1 MSVHRFEA
9 FLLLPLLVIA
19 AGCLAAP
26 TEKKEE
32 PPKFD
37 TQSMQDTGEYIYEV
51 RTDSEASISFDIR
64 MSNKANDVNCENA
77 VMFSSDSISVGDP
90 ATRHFGFS
98 QMGSPHV
105 ALYEWHLCFEIDGV
119 TYKAWRGF
127 DPGPNSE
134 LKVNCFLKGAALG
147 VRHADAYLCRLA
159 SVSSNVEN
167 YGEFALHCG
176 QDDQRCH
183 RFESGEELELWRTF
197 HGDSGL
203 GDKVALAY
211 FRHALS
217 GESHLSANPVPIF
230 LSLFGSDPSASL
242 IRQLE
247 QSGLIVHPG
256 SEWQSGLGMKVSI
269 SDVEPISD
277 GSVSVTVNT
286 YCGLLCASGTEVI
299 LVLEDGEWRV
309 TSATLGWIS

>member
-9 FLLLPLLVIA
+9 FLLLPLLTVA
-19 AGCLAAP
+19 AGCQAAP
-26 TEKKEE
+26 TGKKEE

-37 TQSMQDTGEYIYEV
+37 TQSMQDTGEYLYEV
-51 RTDSEASISFDIR
+51 RTDSKAGISFEIR
-64 MSNKANDVNCENA
+64 MSKMANDVNCENA
-77 VMFSSDSISVGDP
+77 VMFSSGSISAGDP
-90 ATRHFGFS
+90 ATRHFGSS

-127 DPGPNSE
+127 DPGPNSK
-134 LKVNCFLKGAALG
+134 LKVNCFLEGADLG
-147 VRHADAYLCRLA
+147 VRQADAYLCRLA

-176 QDDQRCH
+176 PDDQRC
-183 RFESGEELELWRTF
+183 RQFESVEEFELWRTL

-217 GESHLSANPVPIF
+217 AESYLSANPIPIF
-230 LSLFGSDPSASL
+230 LSLFGRDPSASL
-242 IRQLE
+242 IRRLE
-247 QSGLIVHPG
+247 QLGLTAHPG

-286 YCGLLCASGTEVI
+286 YCGPLCASGTDVI

-309 TSATLGWIS
+309 TSATLDWIS